1 MAMAMAVV
9 VQVEEI
15 QEEAIKINF
24 KPLGR
29 KTKGESL
36 KVWKFEYLRVWKS
49 DELSGVELFG
59 VELFEVELLG
69 FELFGAELFGVEL
82 SGD

>member
-1 MAMAMAVV
+1 MAIAMAMAMTVV

-36 KVWKFEYLRVWKS
+36 KVQKFEYLKV
-49 DELSGVELFG
+49 
-59 VELFEVELLG
+59 
-69 FELFGAELFGVEL
+69 
-82 SGD
+82 

>member
-1 MAMAMAVV
+1 MAMAVV

-36 KVWKFEYLRVWKS
+36 KVRKFEYLKVWKS
-49 DELSGVELFG
+49 DELSG

-69 FELFGAELFGVEL
+69 FELFGAELFGVDL